1 MRPLAR
7 VIFDEAHRQAWSTR
21 PEIAKSINP
30 TNANDA
36 GYVTAATDLSDSGF
50 TVGVHETG
58 AITAATL
65 SEADVF
71 VVLHGSD
78 DAWESTTKTGDPK
91 YSDAEID
98 ALVEF
103 VQAGGGLILFGE
115 TEAKCRSSP
124 PRAPMRTRWNY
135 CGSGFGR

>member
-30 TNANDA
+30 TNPNDA

-50 TVGVHETG
+50 TVGVHESG
-58 AITAATL
+58 AITASTL

-71 VVLHGSD
+71 VVLHFQQMTVPSQTMGAS
-78 DAWESTTKTGDPK
+78 KRC
-91 YSDAEID
+91 
-98 ALVEF
+98 EF
-103 VQAGGGLILFGE
+103 KQIVRLGGVNHRGWCNHQPEHRI
-115 TEAKCRSSP
+115 R
-124 PRAPMRTRWNY
+124 
-135 CGSGFGR
+135 

>member
-30 TNANDA
+30 TNPNDA
-36 GYVTAATDLSDSGF
+36 GYVTAATDLSESGF
-50 TVGVHETG
+50 TVGVHESG
-58 AITAATL
+58 AITASTL

-78 DAWESTTKTGDPK
+78 
-91 YSDAEID
+91 
-98 ALVEF
+98 V
-103 VQAGGGLILFGE
+103 
-115 TEAKCRSSP
+115 
-124 PRAPMRTRWNY
+124 
-135 CGSGFGR
+135 